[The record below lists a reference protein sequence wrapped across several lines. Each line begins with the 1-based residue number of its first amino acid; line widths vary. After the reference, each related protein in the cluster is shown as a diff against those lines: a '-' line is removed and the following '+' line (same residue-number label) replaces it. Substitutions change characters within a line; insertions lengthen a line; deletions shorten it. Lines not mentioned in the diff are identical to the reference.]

1 MSHFSWQLATCFQ
14 ERVFLSA
21 EQPSLRCSP
30 RTHGQEDGAGDAV
43 RLVSLICH
51 LSCPLV
57 PPLCHVPT
65 TVAGRMSFQAKHIHV
80 LAAGLLSCK
89 QMLARACSAHGEP
102 AVGCGAQGLCS
113 SERREKKLRALI
125 SATSLPH
132 HQHKLPKLSESLIK
146 L

>member
-21 EQPSLRCSP
+21 EQLSLRCSP

-57 PPLCHVPT
+57 PPLCQVPT
-65 TVAGRMSFQAKHIHV
+65 TVAARMSFQAKHIHV

-89 QMLARACSAHGEP
+89 QMLARACSAHAHSWLWRACCMESQPWGAGLKGSALQRGE
-102 AVGCGAQGLCS
+102 
-113 SERREKKLRALI
+113 RI
-125 SATSLPH
+125 S
-132 HQHKLPKLSESLIK
+132 
-146 L
+146 